1 MKTKMVPVILLSSA
15 ALFVGFIV
23 LTYTSNNNP
32 PSVSAGQLPN
42 NLATPTP
49 YATSIPGIS
58 AQVLEKFAD
67 TEVTT
72 QMVNGVEMSAANFR
86 SKKNDFYVD
95 VCFQMPDDNDWIY
108 QEVKIQFGNVEIPPY
123 EFTRFES
130 ISTLSNGQRVL
141 TTFLG
146 DPPQLVSEN
155 IEVKDFPDYRC
166 DTLGFHISAE
176 MIETDVTLYIGSIG
190 STPRE
195 GEGCTATRDKV
206 QSILDANDTEIQIDC
221 VQQESGSTTFIT
233 SKPSAIS
240 QEDAEALVSKAFRE
254 VFTITGPWIFTASI
268 D

>member
-1 MKTKMVPVILLSSA
+1 MKTKVIPLILLSSA
-15 ALFVGFIV
+15 AFFVGFIA
-23 LTYTSNNNP
+23 LTYISRDDL

-49 YATSIPGIS
+49 YTTSIPGVS
-58 AQVLEKFAD
+58 AQILEKFTD
-67 TEVTT
+67 TEIMT
-72 QMVNGVEMSAANFR
+72 QQVNGVEMSVANFR
-86 SKKNDFYVD
+86 SVKNDFYVD

-123 EFTRFES
+123 ESTRFES
-130 ISTLSNGQRVL
+130 ISTLPNGQRIL

-155 IEVKDFPDYRC
+155 IEAKDLPDYRC
-166 DTLGFHISAE
+166 DTLGFHIGAE
-176 MIETDVTLYIGSIG
+176 MIEADVTLYIGSIG

-195 GEGCTATRDKV
+195 GEGCAATRDKV

-233 SKPSAIS
+233 SKPGAIS

-254 VFTITGPWIFTASI
+254 VFTIKGPWIFTGSI
-268 D
+268 K